1 MRCGS
6 FFVFRGSVPEG
17 RMVEGSLHGGQDPE
31 GRMVEGSLHG
41 GHPTLRINGPPSHR
55 TPRPLLSIATT
66 PNLCSAGDSEQSR
79 PYWRERAGGQA
90 GRRAGGQAGRRAGG
104 QAGARTHTRR
114 WARTCTRAHI

>member
-1 MRCGS
+1 M
-6 FFVFRGSVPEG
+6 
-17 RMVEGSLHGGQDPE
+17 
-31 GRMVEGSLHG
+31 
-41 GHPTLRINGPPSHR
+41 RINGPPSHR

-104 QAGARTHTRR
+104 RTHAHAQVGAHMHARTH
-114 WARTCTRAHI
+114 IK